1 MYLAGGNGMVRW
13 VLIAGLLLSLSACA
27 ETGQERLHE
36 YNRDGVVLFE
46 KGSYDHARETFE
58 AALALK
64 PADPNILYNLGRCH
78 ERLGQTARAE
88 DYYNQ
93 CLRVSPDHAECRHGL
108 VVLLVSTGRREE
120 AVKTAEGWLAAR
132 PDLAA
137 AYAID
142 GWLWHQFG
150 DLPRAQGRLQQ
161 ALEHDS
167 RDTHA
172 LNELALVY
180 EDMHRPD
187 RAAALYERSL
197 DYRPGQSEVKARL
210 ASLRAEGAGVPRP
223 D

>member
-1 MYLAGGNGMVRW
+1 VTRTSSTTSAAATNG
-13 VLIAGLLLSLSACA
+13 SA
-27 ETGQERLHE
+27 R
-36 YNRDGVVLFE
+36 YNE
-46 KGSYDHARETFE
+46 
-58 AALALK
+58 
-64 PADPNILYNLGRCH
+64 
-78 ERLGQTARAE
+78 
-88 DYYNQ
+88 
-93 CLRVSPDHAECRHGL
+93 CLTVAPDHPECRHAII
-108 VVLLVSTGRREE
+108 VLLVSEGRREE
-120 AVKTAEGWLAAR
+120 AVKLAECWLTAR
-132 PDLAA
+132 PDLAT
-137 AYAID
+137 AYAVD

-197 DYRPGQSEVKARL
+197 DYRPNQPDVKARL
-210 ASLRAEGAGVPRP
+210 ASLRAAGAGVPRP

>member
-1 MYLAGGNGMVRW
+1 MVRMAI
-13 VLIAGLLLSLSACA
+13 VATALLGLSACA
-27 ETGQERLHE
+27 DTGQERLVE
-36 YNRDGVVLFE
+36 YNKDGRLLYE

-64 PADPNILYNLGRCH
+64 PGDANLLYNIGRCN
-78 ERLGQTARAE
+78 ERLGQVAQAEAR
-88 DYYNQ
+88 YND
-93 CLRVSPDHAECRHGL
+93 CLRTAPNHAECRHAL
-108 VVLLVSTGRREE
+108 AALLVANGRRNE
-120 AVKTAEGWLAAR
+120 AVQMTEEWLKSR

-137 AYAID
+137 AYALD

-150 DLPRAQGRLQQ
+150 DLPRAQARLQQ
-161 ALEHDS
+161 ALEHNS

-180 EDMHRPD
+180 EDMNRPD

-197 DYRPGQSEVKARL
+197 DYKGDQPEVMTRL
-210 ASLRAEGAGVPRP
+210 TSLRASGAGAPRP

>member
-1 MYLAGGNGMVRW
+1 MVR
-13 VLIAGLLLSLSACA
+13 VAIVAGLFLFVSACA

-36 YNRDGVVLFE
+36 YNQDALLLFE

-64 PADPNILYNLGRCH
+64 PGDANILYNLGRSH
-78 ERLGQTARAE
+78 EKLGQTDRAE
-88 DYYNQ
+88 ARYTE
-93 CLRVSPDHAECRHGL
+93 CLRASPDHPECRHA
-108 VVLLVSTGRREE
+108 VAELLVTHGRREE
-120 AVKTAEGWLAAR
+120 AVRMTETWLTAR
-132 PDLAA
+132 PDLGA
-137 AYAID
+137 AYALD

-167 RDTHA
+167 RNTHA

-197 DYRPGQSEVKARL
+197 DYKPGQPEVKARL
-210 ASLRAEGAGVPRP
+210 ASLRTGGAGVPRP

>member
-1 MYLAGGNGMVRW
+1 MVR
-13 VLIAGLLLSLSACA
+13 LALLSGLLLAVAACA

-36 YNRDGVVLFE
+36 YNQDGVVLFQ
-46 KGSYDHARETFE
+46 KGSYDHARESFE

-64 PADPNILYNLGRCH
+64 PGDPNILYNLGRCY
-78 ERLGQTARAE
+78 EGLGQSGPAE
-88 DYYNQ
+88 QRYNE
-93 CLRVSPDHAECRHGL
+93 CLRAAPDHADCRHAL
-108 VVLLVSTGRREE
+108 AALLVSHGRRDD
-120 AVKTAEGWLAAR
+120 AVKMAECWLTAR
-132 PDLAA
+132 PNLAA
-137 AYAID
+137 AYALD

-150 DLPRAQGRLQQ
+150 DLPRAQARLQQ

-180 EDMHRPD
+180 EDMHRAD

-197 DYRPGQSEVKARL
+197 DYRPDQPDVKVRL
-210 ASLRAEGAGVPRP
+210 ASLRASGTGAPRP